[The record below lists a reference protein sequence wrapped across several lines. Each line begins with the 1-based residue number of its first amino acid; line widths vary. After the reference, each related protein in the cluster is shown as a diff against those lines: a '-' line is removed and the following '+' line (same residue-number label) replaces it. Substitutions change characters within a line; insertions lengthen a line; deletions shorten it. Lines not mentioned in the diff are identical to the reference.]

1 MYNTR
6 GARKVVIPSKRH
18 YSGTS
23 LLGQLKLN
31 SLHFRRFPEN
41 SRAMSDGEGSA
52 QIAAVE
58 TGGQPDNIT
67 VVIDGQQQQQQNVSI
82 TKDDG
87 EPNPK
92 KAKLSG
98 GGNDVFGRGGGG
110 GDKQHTASEKLEHRL
125 GGILCCAV
133 CLDLPRSSIYQVR
146 ISDFISFAYHFD
158 SRPLICFTFYF

>member
-1 MYNTR
+1 
-6 GARKVVIPSKRH
+6 
-18 YSGTS
+18 
-23 LLGQLKLN
+23 
-31 SLHFRRFPEN
+31 
-41 SRAMSDGEGSA
+41 
-52 QIAAVE
+52 VE